1 MFGHCVTPKSFHKLS
16 KLWSSPLADLKSYD
30 QRLAAG
36 VCYLLLASSWCL
48 LVRMLLEVSTIDRG
62 PETQRSH
69 RPQSRDTGQTLKRWV
84 QQLKCEMLLSNLNW
98 LIVNIYSLLS
108 KKISALILWNMLYE
122 DDNER
127 EICNIYRSLVMVGTS
142 CFLSEYVISS
152 VALTLS

>member
-1 MFGHCVTPKSFHKLS
+1 MFGHCVTPKSFHKFLS

-30 QRLAAG
+30 GRVGSSRGLLSVAG
-36 VCYLLLASSWCL
+36 EQLVLLL
-48 LVRMLLEVSTIDRG
+48 RMLPEVSAIDRG

-84 QQLKCEMLLSNLNW
+84 QQLKCEMLLSNLSW
-98 LIVNIYSLLS
+98 LIVNIYSLLL

-142 CFLSEYVISS
+142 YFLAEYVISS
-152 VALTLS
+152 VAAS